1 MLFHEHTFFCR
12 SAVLRKKELADT
24 GDCRMLTEIP
34 VRDWENCD
42 AVPSTLSALIGVVVP
57 GQLRKVETV
66 FVVSDLQ
73 ILGISSVKSE
83 TDEWLITSCV
93 RCKRASPCAQHPDGS
108 TEKRLAVRLTLADGN
123 SQCSVMLYHELLL
136 KAAVLMEITLPEP
149 LADSKELRTTLRDMF
164 RNAQWICRF
173 TFKEN
178 DFQQSLELE
187 CRDIRPCLRLQPTVV
202 LMTPP
207 SGQLSL
213 PLCRLNNGCPVA
225 PLKAVTVDS
234 HLGLVSVGKVDANF
248 LRALVCFNNVKLP
261 DDEALQQDNTATSA
275 MRVKRSFDCLLSK
288 TDTSP
293 FQVKLRMA
301 GPASVVNWL
310 LQGRTGEIHQVVLA
324 QTEHIEEWSVLWHVP
339 VDAAAKDTVTA
350 YFDRLATAELTV
362 DDPLTFE
369 SKWTPVKRLN
379 VVRDSMPEEARSSTA
394 WTNTLPASSEVAATG
409 LDERMW
415 TDVCSAAVSRRLV
428 LKRLA
433 DFPGSACLRKHAKSQ
448 PPDPTKRCELLLVPQ
463 HSVGNGTWSVLL
475 NCLAPGAWDNVAAH
489 RDISRVWLLQFL
501 QFCATSRNMSTSQKK
516 SKAFRHVWLFAS
528 LAWLLVACCVAMIEN
543 CASLWCSYASP
554 FSWGHDPGL
563 ERTGSDGS
571 LSWTVP
577 VFSRAGISV
586 WYSLSRL

>member
-1 MLFHEHTFFCR
+1 MAFF
-12 SAVLRKKELADT
+12 
-24 GDCRMLTEIP
+24 G
-34 VRDWENCD
+34 
-42 AVPSTLSALIGVVVP
+42 
-57 GQLRKVETV
+57 
-66 FVVSDLQ
+66 
-73 ILGISSVKSE
+73 
-83 TDEWLITSCV
+83 
-93 RCKRASPCAQHPDGS
+93 
-108 TEKRLAVRLTLADGN
+108 
-123 SQCSVMLYHELLL
+123 
-136 KAAVLMEITLPEP
+136 
-149 LADSKELRTTLRDMF
+149 
-164 RNAQWICRF
+164 RF

-178 DFQQSLELE
+178 DALELE

-213 PLCRLNNGCPVA
+213 PLCRLNNGYPVA

-301 GPASVVNWL
+301 GPVSVVNWL

-409 LDERMW
+409 LDESM
-415 TDVCSAAVSRRLV
+415 
-428 LKRLA
+428 
-433 DFPGSACLRKHAKSQ
+433 
-448 PPDPTKRCELLLVPQ
+448 
-463 HSVGNGTWSVLL
+463 
-475 NCLAPGAWDNVAAH
+475 
-489 RDISRVWLLQFL
+489 
-501 QFCATSRNMSTSQKK
+501 
-516 SKAFRHVWLFAS
+516 
-528 LAWLLVACCVAMIEN
+528 
-543 CASLWCSYASP
+543 
-554 FSWGHDPGL
+554 
-563 ERTGSDGS
+563 
-571 LSWTVP
+571 
-577 VFSRAGISV
+577 
-586 WYSLSRL
+586 

>member
-1 MLFHEHTFFCR
+1 
-12 SAVLRKKELADT
+12 
-24 GDCRMLTEIP
+24 MLTEIP

-149 LADSKELRTTLRDMF
+149 LADSKELRATLRDMF
-164 RNAQWICRF
+164 PNAQWICRF

-288 TDTSP
+288 TGTSP

-369 SKWTPVKRLN
+369 SKWTPVKRLH

-409 LDERMW
+409 LDEPM
-415 TDVCSAAVSRRLV
+415 
-428 LKRLA
+428 
-433 DFPGSACLRKHAKSQ
+433 
-448 PPDPTKRCELLLVPQ
+448 
-463 HSVGNGTWSVLL
+463 
-475 NCLAPGAWDNVAAH
+475 
-489 RDISRVWLLQFL
+489 
-501 QFCATSRNMSTSQKK
+501 
-516 SKAFRHVWLFAS
+516 
-528 LAWLLVACCVAMIEN
+528 
-543 CASLWCSYASP
+543 
-554 FSWGHDPGL
+554 
-563 ERTGSDGS
+563 
-571 LSWTVP
+571 
-577 VFSRAGISV
+577 
-586 WYSLSRL
+586 